1 VTWKLKRGVSWHDG
15 EPFTADDVVF
25 TWELLRD
32 PETAAY
38 TIGTYQPIK
47 VRKLDSHTV
56 RIEFSKPTPE
66 WADAFVDS
74 VVLPRKHFAAYMGA
88 KSRDAPANLKPI
100 GTGPYRAVDFKPGDL
115 VRGELNS
122 AYHMPHRP
130 HFDTIEIKGGGDSV
144 SAARAVLQTG
154 EFDLAWLLQIEDDVL
169 QRMEDSGRGR
179 VNIAS
184 GGDIESSC

>member
-1 VTWKLKRGVSWHDG
+1 MG
-15 EPFTADDVVF
+15 
-25 TWELLRD
+25 
-32 PETAAY
+32 
-38 TIGTYQPIK
+38 
-47 VRKLDSHTV
+47 
-56 RIEFSKPTPE
+56 
-66 WADAFVDS
+66 DAFVDG
-74 VVLPRKHFAAYMGA
+74 VVLPRKHFAGYMGA

-144 SAARAVLQTG
+144 SAANARSLLKDRAGPRTRLP
-154 EFDLAWLLQIEDDVL
+154 ERRRVL

-179 VNIAS
+179 VTSPADRNRS
-184 GGDIESSC
+184 PC